1 MIVSLDV
8 AFVGCRIEREA
19 DVDVGFSWD
28 FFWGYV
34 ADDHVVLFI
43 YLVGAF
49 RCHMLR
55 MLTGESAREALTYR
69 LSVCQRVSWSGPV

>member
-1 MIVSLDV
+1 MIVILHV

-19 DVDVGFSWD
+19 DVDVGYSWD
-28 FFWGYV
+28 VFRRYV

-49 RCHMLR
+49 GCHAEDVDR
-55 MLTGESAREALTYR
+55 WIREGGVDL
-69 LSVCQRVSWSGPV
+69 